1 MILLRAQLWAGKKV
15 NSRCNHHNF
24 FSVSRVLRGE
34 LFNKEEVSL
43 IAKFMRMAIT
53 EAKRM
58 KLGEVIV
65 ILH

>member
-1 MILLRAQLWAGKKV
+1 M
-15 NSRCNHHNF
+15 CNHHNF

-58 KLGEVIV
+58 KLGEVII